1 MAAFEEKTEMA
12 NDGEGPWSVL
22 SKGEVLYS
30 VQYSVT
36 MVHGSEIHP
45 ADLKSLEKR
54 KNKINQII

>member
-30 VQYSVT
+30 VT
-36 MVHGSEIHP
+36 MVHGSEIHR

>member
-30 VQYSVT
+30 VQCTV
-36 MVHGSEIHP
+36 
-45 ADLKSLEKR
+45 
-54 KNKINQII
+54 